1 MNDEELRSHLERM
14 DPMHPGVPMEPVTSE
29 SSRRRLEHIMSTPTI
44 ETREAKPRSSRTVWF
59 AAAAAV
65 LVAAVAIGGIALNR
79 SDDPEV
85 VAGPPL
91 ELTAGPHDAL
101 ASCLQFDVSTLAMM
115 PVAFEG
121 TVVAVEGEAVTL
133 DVDRWFAGGNA
144 EQVRV
149 TAPAGLEALIGG
161 IAFEQGGSYLITATD
176 GTVNYCGYSG
186 PATPEFRQAFEEAF
200 PG

>member
-1 MNDEELRSHLERM
+1 MNDEELRSQLRRL
-14 DPMHPGVPMEPVTSE
+14 DPMHPGVPTEPVTSE

-44 ETREAKPRSSRTVWF
+44 ETREEKPRSSRIVWF

-65 LVAAVAIGGIALNR
+65 LVAAVAIGGIALN
-79 SDDPEV
+79 DDPEV

-133 DVDRWFAGGNA
+133 DVDTWFTGGDA
-144 EQVRV
+144 EQVRI

-161 IAFEQGGSYLITATD
+161 ISFEQGGTYLITATD

-186 PATPEFRQAFEEAF
+186 PATPEFRQAFDEAF